1 MTNFLLVR
9 IGSAADASAAAE
21 HLLHQGLVPRTFAP
35 DGPLGG
41 HLRLTVRSREENE
54 RLLAAVATA

>member
-1 MTNFLLVR
+1 
-9 IGSAADASAAAE
+9 
-21 HLLHQGLVPRTFAP
+21 LVPRTFAP